1 MADIILESFPF
12 DAMEVLNEESS
23 QMEPDREYAA
33 EVFRKYFRMFLSNGV
48 YFGDY
53 KNYGEN
59 SMKVTADGGM
69 NIRVAKGA
77 GLIEGADYENT
88 EERIL
93 TLERP
98 ITATRKD
105 RIVVQFNASL
115 DTRATKLIVKQG
127 TGESTVAEL
136 QRDEN
141 IYEIC
146 IAEVT
151 VRSTSNIT
159 AEDVKDTRL
168 DKNICGIVNS
178 LISVDG
184 EELYQQF
191 QEYIGTISDNLMLKN
206 QDNVCTGK
214 ITASGGFEGSL
225 NGNVSGSSGSCTG
238 NAATATKLQTAR
250 NIALSGGATGSASFN
265 GSANANINVTGL
277 NVSKANS
284 GTLPIARGGTG
295 NSTGNAATATKLQ
308 TARTIALTGDVTGSV
323 SFDGSKDVSINANL
337 NTTTITGKISLSK
350 GSGSVSLNYPNG
362 YNSNNC
368 IPLAVGIDIMA
379 TNYYSYY
386 SVNTM
391 QFEIRLASSNIAVNV
406 DSSDG
411 VGTSGTKNVKV
422 VLMKI

>member
-105 RIVVQFNASL
+105 RVVVQFNASL

-141 IYEIC
+141 VYEIC

-151 VRSTSNIT
+151 ARSTSNIT

-168 DKNICGIVNS
+168 DKNICGLVNS
-178 LISVDG
+178 LITVDG

-214 ITASGGFEGSL
+214 ITAQGGFEGNL
-225 NGNVSGSSGSCTG
+225 KGDVDG
-238 NAATATKLQTAR
+238 NAKTATTATKAITATNATNATNATTANTAKACSGNSATAT
-250 NIALSGGATGSASFN
+250 SASKC
-265 GSANANINVTGL
+265 TR
-277 NVSKANS
+277 K
-284 GTLPIARGGTG
+284 
-295 NSTGNAATATKLQ
+295 
-308 TARTIALTGDVTGSV
+308 
-323 SFDGSKDVSINANL
+323 
-337 NTTTITGKISLSK
+337 
-350 GSGSVSLNYPNG
+350 
-362 YNSNNC
+362 
-368 IPLAVGIDIMA
+368 
-379 TNYYSYY
+379 
-386 SVNTM
+386 
-391 QFEIRLASSNIAVNV
+391 
-406 DSSDG
+406 
-411 VGTSGTKNVKV
+411 
-422 VLMKI
+422 

>member
-1 MADIILESFPF
+1 
-12 DAMEVLNEESS
+12 
-23 QMEPDREYAA
+23 
-33 EVFRKYFRMFLSNGV
+33 MFLSNGV

-59 SMKVTADGGM
+59 SMKVTTDGGM
-69 NIRVAKGA
+69 NVKVAKGA

-88 EERIL
+88 EERII

-184 EELYQQF
+184 EELYKQF

-238 NAATATKLQTAR
+238 NAATATKLQTPR

-284 GTLPIARGGTG
+284 GTLPVARGGTG

-308 TARTIALTGDVTGSV
+308 TARNIALTGDVTGSV
-323 SFDGSKDVSINANL
+323 SFDGSKNVSINANL
-337 NTTTITGKISLSK
+337 NITTITGKISLSK
-350 GSGSVSLNYPNG
+350 GSGSVTLNYPNG
-362 YNSNNC
+362 YNASNC
-368 IPLAVGIDIMA
+368 IPLATGIDIMA

-391 QFEIRLASSNIAVNV
+391 QFETRLTASGIVVNV

-411 VGTSGTKNVKV
+411 VGTSSTKNVKV